1 MLKLKLQYLG
11 HLMQRADSLEKTLM
25 LGKNEG
31 RRRGMT
37 ENETV
42 EWHHQMDIS
51 LCEVQDIVKDTEAWH
66 VTHHGSQRTG
76 QDWTTEQQQQQQQHG
91 PNIPDSYAILF
102 FTTSGFT
109 FTTRHIHDWVSF
121 SLWPSTS
128 LFLEL
133 LVISFCSS
141 PVLYWT
147 LLGRLFFQCLI
158 FLHFHSGHG
167 FSWQAY
173 WGDLPFPPPVDH
185 VLPELFTMTIHL
197 V

>member
-1 MLKLKLQYLG
+1 
-11 HLMQRADSLEKTLM
+11 
-25 LGKNEG
+25 
-31 RRRGMT
+31 
-37 ENETV
+37 
-42 EWHHQMDIS
+42 MDIS
-51 LCEVQDIVKDTEAWH
+51 LCDVQDIVKDTEAWH

-91 PNIPDSYAILF
+91 PDIPDSYAILF
-102 FTTSGFT
+102 FTTLGFT
-109 FTTRHIHDWVSF
+109 FTTRHVHDSVSF
-121 SLWPSTS
+121 PLWPSSS

-133 LVISFCSS
+133 LVISLCSS

-147 LLGRLFFQCLI
+147 PSDLGRLFFQCLI
-158 FLHFHSGHG
+158 FLHFHSGRG